1 LLPPPRWKSE
11 FRRKGRPGTRQ
22 DAPSRLDLF
31 EVWRDH
37 YQARLAAKERERR
50 ERLAQLWEEHASLP
64 PQERAAVTAQIEEV
78 AREIAELNTP
88 SLPAPLGDWV

>member
-1 LLPPPRWKSE
+1 MAGAFPIS
-11 FRRKGRPGTRQ
+11 
-22 DAPSRLDLF
+22 DLF

-37 YQARLAAKERERR
+37 YQARLAAKESERR
-50 ERLAQLWEEHASLP
+50 ERLAQLWEGHASLP